1 MEGVIG
7 YVTAFAGNFA
17 PKGWALCQGQIMAIS
32 QNTAL
37 FSILGTTYGGNG
49 QTTFALPDLRGRAV
63 VGAGQGNGLSPYD
76 LGQLAG
82 TEISTM
88 TLAQLPPHT
97 HTATMKITPNAN
109 TQPDGATPLNS
120 VYASPTGGDQL
131 YGAGGSVAMKPYPG
145 TLTTGANTGGL
156 TPFPTLH
163 PVLALNYLVCI
174 QGVFPARN

>member
-49 QTTFALPDLRGRAV
+49 QTTFGLPDLRGRAV

-82 TEISTM
+82 SEINTM
-88 TLAQLPPHT
+88 TLAQLPIHT
-97 HTATMKITPNAN
+97 HTATIKITPNAN

-145 TLTTGANTGGL
+145 TLTTGPNTGGP
-156 TPFPTLH
+156 TPFSILH

>member
-17 PKGWALCQGQIMAIS
+17 PRGWALCQGQIMAIA

-63 VGAGQGNGLSPYD
+63 VGAGQGNGLSQYA
-76 LGQLAG
+76 LGQVG
-82 TEISTM
+82 GNEIDIM
-88 TLAQLPPHT
+88 TLAQMPSHT
-97 HTATMKITPNAN
+97 HTATLKITPNAN
-109 TQPDGATPLNS
+109 TSPDIGSPANA
-120 VYASPTGGDQL
+120 VYASPATGDL
-131 YGAGGSVAMKPYPG
+131 FFGAGGSVAMKTYPG
-145 TLTTGANTGGL
+145 TLTTGLNTGGP

-163 PVLALNYLVCI
+163 PVFALNYLVCV

>member
-17 PKGWALCQGQIMAIS
+17 PRGWALCQGQILAIS

-37 FSILGTTYGGNG
+37 FSILGTSYGGNG

-63 VGAGQGNGLSPYD
+63 VGVGQGPGLSSYD
-76 LGQLAG
+76 LGQVAG
-82 TEISTM
+82 TEINTM
-88 TLAQLPPHT
+88 TLAQLPAHT
-97 HTATMKITPNAN
+97 HTATIKITPNAN

-131 YGAGGSVAMKPYPG
+131 YGAGGSVAMKAYPG
-145 TLTTGANTGGL
+145 TLTTGLNTGGP
-156 TPFPTLH
+156 TPFSTLH